1 MHKKYYGPQTELA
14 INNFPFDFRKTHR
27 EFLRAIIEI
36 KKAAAMGH
44 TAARELDRDR
54 ERAIVAACDELLAG
68 KHDDQFPL
76 PSFQGG
82 AGTSNH
88 MNVNE
93 VIGNR
98 ATEILATPSSP
109 RLRRVDA
116 LRVHPNDH
124 VNMSHSTNDVMP
136 SAAKIAAFRLAVEV
150 DRSCEG
156 LARAFEK
163 KAKEHANV
171 QKLGRTHMQDAVPTT
186 FGAECASYA
195 ATIRRRQEGL
205 RQARAV
211 LLELNLGGSAIGN
224 SINNSPTYLKALYV
238 ALPKVTKLPLKP
250 AKNMMSQTGSVTDFL
265 VVSQALTA
273 LAADLSKI
281 AGDFRILG
289 SGPKGGFGEVIL
301 PELQAGSSIM
311 PGKVNPVLPEAL
323 SQLYYLVSGNNL
335 TIEHGCAGGQ
345 LELDV
350 MMPVITDRIVESLKL
365 SAEMIKQ
372 FADKCVSIMQ
382 ADRKKMKEHLENST
396 AFSTLLNPRLGY
408 DAVSTCVKEAIKS
421 GKTLREV
428 VIAKKLLTEKEFDH
442 MTKF

>member
-1 MHKKYYGPQTELA
+1 MTKKYYGSQTELA

-27 EFLRAIIEI
+27 EFLHAIIEI
-36 KKAAAMGH
+36 KKAAAIGH
-44 TAARELDRDR
+44 AAVNELDRER
-54 ERAIVAACDELLAG
+54 EKAIIAACDELLAG
-68 KHDDQFPL
+68 SHDDQFPL

-93 VIGNR
+93 VVANR
-98 ATEILATPSSP
+98 ATEMLEQKGQKGGTGG
-109 RLRRVDA
+109 VV
-116 LRVHPNDH
+116 RVHQNDH

-136 SAAKIAAFRLAVEV
+136 SAAKIAAYRLVLEV
-150 DRSCEG
+150 DRSCDV
-156 LARAFEK
+156 LVRAFEK
-163 KAKEHANV
+163 KAKEFANV

-186 FGAECASYA
+186 FGAECAAYA
-195 ATIRRRQEGL
+195 ATIKRRQQGL
-205 RQARAV
+205 RQARAL

-224 SINNSPTYLKALYV
+224 SINNSPKYLKALYV

-250 AKNMMSQTGSVTDFL
+250 AKNFMAQTGSATDFL

-273 LAADLSKI
+273 LCTDLSKI
-281 AGDFRILG
+281 AGDFRILA
-289 SGPKGGFGEVIL
+289 SGPKGGFGELLL

-335 TIEHGCAGGQ
+335 TIEHGAAGGQ

-350 MMPVITDRIVESLKL
+350 MMPVITDRIVESFKL

-382 ADRKKMKEHLENST
+382 ADKKKMKEHLENST

-408 DAVSTCVKEAIKS
+408 DAVAACVKEAIKG

-428 VIAKKLLTEKEFDH
+428 VIARELLTEKEFDQ
-442 MTKF
+442 MTKFL